1 LLSKNVTFCTFDNR
15 HFRIKLVKNTAFSA
29 DSIGGT
35 MKKISIVGAG
45 NTGSTAAHWIA
56 ERELADVVLLDV
68 VEGMPQGK
76 SLDLLEAMP
85 IIGKDAH
92 VVGTNNYEDTK
103 GSDIIIITAGLARKP
118 GMSRDDLL
126 KTNAE
131 IVGKA
136 ATETLKYSPDAFYIV
151 LTNPL
156 DTMAYLTMK
165 KTGLPRERVIGQA
178 GILDSAR
185 MRAFVAMETGV
196 SVENINCYVLGGH
209 GDEMVP
215 LTRHSNVA
223 GIPLKEYL
231 PADKLEA
238 IVNRTR
244 KGGGEIVNLLKTGS
258 AYYAPS
264 MACVQMADAI
274 LKDKKLIVP
283 CAAYMN
289 GEYGLND
296 MYFGVPVVL
305 GAGGMERI
313 VEYKFDAEEK
323 AMFEKSAA
331 SVKETHE
338 ALKSLVTL

>member
-1 LLSKNVTFCTFDNR
+1 MN
-15 HFRIKLVKNTAFSA
+15 
-29 DSIGGT
+29 
-35 MKKISIVGAG
+35 KISIVGAG
-45 NTGSTAAHWIA
+45 NTGATAAHWLA
-56 ERELADVVLLDV
+56 ERELADIVLLDV

-85 IIGKDAH
+85 IIGRDAH
-92 VVGTNNYEDTK
+92 VFGTNDYADTK
-103 GSDIIIITAGLARKP
+103 NSDIIIITAGIARKP

-126 KTNAE
+126 KTNAD

-136 ATETLKYSPDAFYIV
+136 ATETLKHSPNAIFIV

-165 KTGLPRERVIGQA
+165 KTGLSRERVIGQA

-196 SVENINCYVLGGH
+196 SVENIDCYVLGGH

-223 GIPLKEYL
+223 GIPLRDYL
-231 PADKLEA
+231 PADRLEA

-264 MACVQMADAI
+264 MACTQMAEAI
-274 LKDKKLIVP
+274 LKDKKLVVP

-289 GEYGLND
+289 GEYGLKD

-305 GAGGMERI
+305 GANGMERI
-313 VEYKFDAEEK
+313 IEYKFDAEEQ
-323 AMFEKSAA
+323 AMFDKSAA

-338 ALKSLVTL
+338 ALMSVVNL

>member
-1 LLSKNVTFCTFDNR
+1 
-15 HFRIKLVKNTAFSA
+15 
-29 DSIGGT
+29 
-35 MKKISIVGAG
+35 MKKISIIGAG
-45 NTGSTAAHWIA
+45 MTGSTAAHWIA
-56 ERELADVVLLDV
+56 ERELADIVLLDV

-76 SLDLLEAMP
+76 GLDLAQAMP

-92 VVGTNNYEDTK
+92 VIGSNDYADTK
-103 GSDIIIITAGLARKP
+103 GSDIIIITAGLPRKP

-156 DTMAYLTMK
+156 DTMAYLAMK

-196 SVENINCYVLGGH
+196 SVENIQCYVLGGH

-215 LTRHSNVA
+215 LTRHSNIA

-264 MACVQMADAI
+264 MACVQMAEAI

-283 CAAYMN
+283 CAAYMD
-289 GEYGLND
+289 GEYGLKD
-296 MYFGVPVVL
+296 MYFGVPVML
-305 GAGGMERI
+305 GAGGMEKI
-313 VEYKFDAEEK
+313 IEYKFDDEER
-323 AMFEKSAA
+323 AMFDKSAA

-338 ALKSLVTL
+338 ALKSLVSL

>member
-1 LLSKNVTFCTFDNR
+1 MN
-15 HFRIKLVKNTAFSA
+15 
-29 DSIGGT
+29 
-35 MKKISIVGAG
+35 KISIIGAG
-45 NTGSTAAHWIA
+45 MTGATTAHWLA
-56 ERELADVVLLDV
+56 ERELADLVLVDV

-76 SLDLLEAMP
+76 ALDMFEAMP
-85 IIGKDAH
+85 IIGKD
-92 VVGTNNYEDTK
+92 VEIVGANDYSATK
-103 GSDIIIITAGLARKP
+103 GSDIIIITAGLPRKP

-126 KTNAE
+126 SANAE

-136 ATETLKYSPDAFYIV
+136 ATETLAHSPDAIYIV

-165 KTGLPRERVIGQA
+165 RTGLPRERVVGQA

-196 SVENINCYVLGGH
+196 SVENIDCYVLGGH

-215 LTRHSNVA
+215 LTRHSNIA

-231 PADKLEA
+231 PAEKLEA
-238 IVNRTR
+238 IVARTR

-258 AYYAPS
+258 AFYAPS
-264 MACVQMADAI
+264 VACAQMAEAI
-274 LKDKKLIVP
+274 LKDKHLIVP

-296 MYFGVPVVL
+296 MFFGVPVML
-305 GAGGMERI
+305 GRNGLEKI
-313 VEYKFDAEEK
+313 IEYQLDEQEK
-323 AMFEKSAA
+323 AMFDTSAA
-331 SVKETHE
+331 AVKETHE
-338 ALKSLVTL
+338 ALKKLVTL